1 MPRSSRKQP
10 LSQVATQAVQR
21 LRSLESGKKAFKNG
35 ARIPRLRIRDEADS
49 PRKSYPLVGDRYVI
63 GRSSRLSDILLQ
75 NPIVSQAH
83 CSLHRDSRSRKRF
96 WIQDEGST
104 NGIYRNK
111 TRLKSAYLRH
121 GDVISLGPP
130 ELRDAPQ
137 LTFVNPPPLFLRLLR
152 SGFLGLG
159 LLSLLIMG
167 LLAWEWRKIPVKPWP
182 LGITG
187 PVVVYSGDGKT
198 PLNPVKQEVHR
209 EFEHLQDFSTYLPQ
223 AVIASEDT
231 RFYWHPGVDP
241 YGIARAILVNRQ
253 AKGLKQGA
261 STVTQQ
267 LARSLF
273 SEVGREN
280 SAGRKIREILVAL
293 KLEMVY
299 SKDEILKT
307 YLNRVYLGAGNYGFE
322 DAAQFYFDKSAR
334 VLDISEAATLV
345 AMLPAPNLYNP
356 VQDYQT
362 SVALRNRIIER
373 MSYLGMISE
382 TEANRARRSRI
393 TVSPKATKALAQLQA
408 PYFYSYIFTELRQL
422 LGEDVA
428 QEGNFIVESTLDLNS
443 QKKAEKML
451 KDNVASKGKAFN
463 YQQGALVTLNS
474 RTGEILALVGG
485 TDYQKSQYNRVT
497 QALRQ
502 PGSTF
507 KLFPYTAAIEAGVL
521 PYQDLYSCE
530 PLSWRGQNY
539 RGCERTSGEVT
550 LSQGLALSENVI
562 ALRVAQQVGLQKVVD
577 LANKMGISSR
587 LQAVPGL
594 VLGQSEVRLLDIT
607 GAYGAI
613 AAGGKWQRPHAI
625 RRIRDGSDC
634 QQADRWQTCREI
646 YNAEVEGVWQRQ
658 VVSPQTA
665 QTLVMLLRE
674 AVEGGT
680 GQAASIGYG
689 AAGKTG
695 TTNEAVDLL
704 FIGMVPSHNR
714 VTGIWLGNDDN
725 KPTTGSS
732 ALAAELWG
740 KYTLSILN

>member
-1 MPRSSRKQP
+1 MARSSRKRP
-10 LSQVATQAVQR
+10 ISQVPTQAAQR
-21 LRSLESGKKAFKNG
+21 LKPLESGKSAVKKG
-35 ARIPRLRIRDEADS
+35 AKVPRLRIRDEINQ
-49 PRKSYPLVGDRYVI
+49 PRKTYPLVAERYVI

-83 CSLHRDSRSRKRF
+83 CVLYRDSDSKRRF

-104 NGIYRNK
+104 NGLYRGAA
-111 TRLKSAYLRH
+111 RFKSAYLQH

-130 ELRDAPQ
+130 DLADAPQ
-137 LTFVNPPPLFLRLLR
+137 LTFISPLPWGLRLARL
-152 SGFLGLG
+152 GLLGLG
-159 LLSLLIMG
+159 LAATLAG
-167 LLAWEWRKIPVKPWP
+167 AALAWEWRKIPVKPWP

-198 PLNPVKQEVHR
+198 PLNPVKQEIHR
-209 EFEHLQDFSTYLPQ
+209 EFERLEEFSPYLPQ

-241 YGIARAILVNRQ
+241 YGVARAVMVNRKE
-253 AKGLKQGA
+253 KGVKQGA

-280 SAGRKIREILVAL
+280 SASRKIREMLVAL

-322 DAAQFYFDKSAR
+322 DAAQFYFDKSAKE
-334 VLDISEAATLV
+334 LDVSEAATLV

-356 VQDYQT
+356 VQDYET

-373 MSYLGMISE
+373 MAQLGMIDE
-382 TEANRARRSRI
+382 TEANRARRSRVI
-393 TVSPKATKALAQLQA
+393 VSPKATQALAKLQA
-408 PYFYSYIFTELRQL
+408 PYFYSHIFTELQEL
-422 LGEDVA
+422 LGEEVA
-428 QEGNFIVESTLDLNS
+428 KEGNFIVESTVDLKT
-443 QKKAEKML
+443 QQKAEALL
-451 KDNVASKGKAFN
+451 KKNIQTKGREFK
-463 YQQGALVTLNS
+463 YTQGALVTLNS

-485 TDYQKSQYNRVT
+485 ADYQKSQYNRAT

-507 KLFPYTAAIEAGVL
+507 KLFAYAAALESGIPA
-521 PYQDLYSCE
+521 YSAYSCA
-530 PLSWRGQNY
+530 PLSWQGQNY
-539 RGCERTSGEVT
+539 RGCERTEGDASFT
-550 LSQGLALSENVI
+550 QAFAQSENAV
-562 ALRVAQQVGLQKVVD
+562 ALRVAQQVGLPKVAA
-577 LANKMGISSR
+577 LAEKMGVRSP
-587 LQAVPGL
+587 LETVPGL
-594 VLGQSEVRLLDIT
+594 VLGQSETRLLEMT

-613 AAGGKWQRPHAI
+613 ANGGVWQKPHAI

-634 QQADRWQTCREI
+634 READRWQTCREV
-646 YNAEVEGVWQRQ
+646 YNFESDPSQQRR
-658 VVSPQTA
+658 VVSPETA
-665 QTLVMLLRE
+665 KTMVMLLRE
-674 AVEGGT
+674 AVENGT
-680 GQAASIGYG
+680 GRGASIGYG

-695 TTNEAVDLL
+695 TTNKGVDLL
-704 FIGMVPSHNR
+704 FIGMAPSR
-714 VTGIWLGNDDN
+714 ERLTGIWLGNDDN
-725 KPTTGSS
+725 RPTEGTS

-740 KYTLSILN
+740 QYTLSIVN